1 MISQDVRIPVEG
13 AQMPAYLARPEENS
27 GPHPAVIVLQE
38 VFGFTPE
45 VKRVTEL
52 LPSIGYTGL
61 AINFNHRTH
70 PNLNEPYTEEGNRR
84 AFEAAAQVTA
94 QNVIADVQA
103 AVAWL
108 NEQTFVKP
116 GKIATWGFGFGAT
129 AAFIASGLNELCG
142 AICFYPANVATP
154 LPSGGEAPIDHA
166 REVAIP
172 LLMVFGDKDYYV
184 SRYDMDRMNNALVAA
199 GKEFKMQIYPDVGHS
214 FFRHGRPEAI
224 AEQNRYSDEAI
235 GQAVSDSWEMVRA
248 FLRDVFNRPS
258 RHAAVTGDI
267 RTARTESVR

>member
-13 AQMPAYLARPEENS
+13 TQMPAYLARPEENS

-45 VKRVTEL
+45 VRRVTEL

-70 PNLNEPYTEEGNRR
+70 PNLNEPYTEEGNTN
-84 AFEAAAQVTA
+84 AFAAASTVTA
-94 QNVIADVQA
+94 QNIISDVNA
-103 AVAWL
+103 AIEWL
-108 NEQTFVKP
+108 NEQTFVKR

-129 AAFIASGLNELCG
+129 AAFISSGSSDLSG

-154 LPSGGEAPIDHA
+154 LPSGGEAPIEHA
-166 REVAIP
+166 SDVAVP
-172 LLMVFGDKDYYV
+172 LLMVFGEKDYYV
-184 SRYDMDRMNNALVAA
+184 SRYDMDRINNALISA
-199 GKEFKMQIYPDVGHS
+199 GKDFKLQVYPDVGHS

-224 AEQNRYSDEAI
+224 AEQSRYSDEAV

-248 FLRDVFNRPS
+248 FLRDVFNRPGP
-258 RHAAVTGDI
+258 RAAVTGDI